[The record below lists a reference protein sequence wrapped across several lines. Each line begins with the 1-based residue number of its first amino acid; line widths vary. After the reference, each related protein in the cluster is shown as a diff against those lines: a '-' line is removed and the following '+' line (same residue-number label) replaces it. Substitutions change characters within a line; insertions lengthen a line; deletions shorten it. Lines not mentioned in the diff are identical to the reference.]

1 MIILIVFTRHHQMT
15 STFGF
20 TYIDAHFMYCEETLL
35 FVINQIYNM
44 PYLQGIKSFF
54 LRIGSA
60 NSTNI

>member
-1 MIILIVFTRHHQMT
+1 MT

-54 LRIGSA
+54 GVLVLRFRRTYESYCI
-60 NSTNI
+60 II